1 MKIVIT
7 GALGHIGSKL
17 IRELPNRFIN
27 ADIVLIDNFL
37 VQRYCSLF
45 QLPTN
50 GRYKFHEADIFEADL
65 VELFKDADVVIH
77 LAAITNAA
85 DSFKNADEI
94 EKVNFQGTCRVA
106 KACVETK
113 SKLIFLSTTS
123 VYGTQLDKVAEDC
136 SLDELKPQSP
146 YADSKLRSEK
156 MLSELKGLEFI
167 ICRFGT
173 IFGISDGMRFH
184 TAINRFCW
192 QATMGIPLTVWKT
205 ALNQYRPYL
214 DLEDAV
220 DSICFIIKNQIFN
233 REIYNVLTDNYMVSD
248 IVGII
253 REIIPRTEI
262 NFVETQIMNQLS
274 YFVLNDKFTNS
285 GFQFKGNIK
294 EQITKT
300 IHLLKGANTS
310 LLVN

>member
-1 MKIVIT
+1 MGFSLVLLLECAVSEGELMKIVIT

-123 VYGTQLDKVAEDC
+123 VYGTQLDTVAEDC

-167 ICRFGT
+167 I
-173 IFGISDGMRFH
+173 
-184 TAINRFCW
+184 
-192 QATMGIPLTVWKT
+192 
-205 ALNQYRPYL
+205 
-214 DLEDAV
+214 
-220 DSICFIIKNQIFN
+220 
-233 REIYNVLTDNYMVSD
+233 
-248 IVGII
+248 
-253 REIIPRTEI
+253 
-262 NFVETQIMNQLS
+262 
-274 YFVLNDKFTNS
+274 
-285 GFQFKGNIK
+285 
-294 EQITKT
+294 
-300 IHLLKGANTS
+300 
-310 LLVN
+310 